1 MEEAWG
7 QLVSLTD
14 VESEPVLMT
23 SDRLTI
29 GRAPDC
35 DLSFAGNK
43 LVSGHHC
50 SVERDEDGQVW
61 LRDSSTNG
69 TLLNLKV
76 KVTKG
81 NGEKLSH
88 GDEFYVVHK
97 KDNEDLN
104 IGYIYQSMAELKKE
118 LEESLEDT
126 QEYSTVEF
134 LDATLAD
141 DGVNEIEATDDSPKS
156 KKRPAQ
162 SSPEEPVK
170 KIKSEKMVKLDSEE
184 KTEIQSCKSEES
196 TKKTKADSSKSEQ
209 KPAQEDKK
217 SGERCPGDKG
227 PGDKG
232 PGAAVESKDGM
243 EEVLVCII
251 CQEIMHDCI
260 SLQPCMH
267 TFCAGCYSDW
277 MKRSPECPSCRMT
290 VDRINKNH
298 IVNNLIEAY
307 LKEHPDKK
315 RSEEDIKELDA
326 KNQISRDML
335 YPKELKD
342 KEYDPDEEMED
353 SDDYEEDSDEA
364 DNQGPISTSVFRPA
378 PVAPFQYG
386 GLFGNW
392 NPVRFVCRQCPNY
405 RDPNT
410 PAAGVLGTVFNTVR
424 TALGINQGNNPNT
437 QGNNQAMTTT
447 DGNQPGPSTA
457 NQPDTV
463 GDDSEA
469 TLPTTS
475 TEEGYEERKKKDDMK
490 PEVVAPQYV
499 CVVNQNHILCQC
511 CLQPMPDRR
520 TLPETRQQC
529 SLCLRS
535 FCHAYWGCKKA
546 ECLGCI
552 GRFKD
557 MNLGRKCLMNLILE
571 NPYESEIL
579 TNYLEEKKMTLNE
592 MRDICMQKLDEGTYK
607 CIDQRRLAMTSDSTV
622 CYPCALRNFRDLAY
636 SFRSDIK
643 REDLPEAVRR
653 RNDCYW
659 GKNCRTQ
666 KNKPHHAQNFNH
678 ICEQTRTS

>member
-14 VESEPVLMT
+14 VESEPVLIT

-35 DLSFAGNK
+35 DISFAGNK

-81 NGEKLSH
+81 NGKKLSH

-118 LEESLEDT
+118 LEESLENT
-126 QEYSTVEF
+126 QEYSNDEF

-141 DGVNEIEATDDSPKS
+141 DGVNEIEATEDSPKP
-156 KKRPAQ
+156 KKRPAE
-162 SSPEEPVK
+162 SSPEEPVE
-170 KIKSEKMVKLDSEE
+170 KIKSEKKVKLDRDPEK

-209 KPAQEDKK
+209 KTAQADTE

-227 PGDKG
+227 PGT
-232 PGAAVESKDGM
+232 AVESKDGM

-290 VDRINKNH
+290 VDRINRNH

-342 KEYDPDEEMED
+342 KEYDPDEEVED

-364 DNQGPISTSVFRPA
+364 DNQAPIPTPVFRPA
-378 PVAPFQYG
+378 PVPPFQYGG

-405 RDPNT
+405 HDPNT
-410 PAAGVLGTVFNTVR
+410 PGIGVLGTVFNTVR
-424 TALGINQGNNPNT
+424 TALGINQGNTQNT
-437 QGNNQAMTTT
+437 QGNNQGMTTT
-447 DGNQPGPSTA
+447 EGNQPGPSTA
-457 NQPDTV
+457 DQPDIA

-469 TLPTTS
+469 TQPTTS
-475 TEEGYEERKKKDDMK
+475 TEDDFEERKKKDDMK

-529 SLCLRS
+529 CLCLRS

-557 MNLGRKCLMNLILE
+557 MNLGRKCLVNLILE

-579 TNYLEEKKMTLNE
+579 QNYLEEKKMALNE

-607 CIDQRRLAMTSDSTV
+607 CIDQMRLNLTSERTV
-622 CYPCALRNFRDLAY
+622 CYPCALRNFKDLAY
-636 SFRSDIK
+636 TFRSDIK
-643 REDLPEAVRR
+643 KEDLPEAVRR

-678 ICEQTRTS
+678 VCEQTRTS

>member
-14 VESEPVLMT
+14 VESEPVLIT

-35 DLSFAGNK
+35 DISFAGNK

-81 NGEKLSH
+81 NGKKLSH

-118 LEESLEDT
+118 LEESLENT
-126 QEYSTVEF
+126 QEYSNDEF

-141 DGVNEIEATDDSPKS
+141 DGVNEIEATEDSPKP
-156 KKRPAQ
+156 KKRPAE
-162 SSPEEPVK
+162 SSPEEPVE
-170 KIKSEKMVKLDSEE
+170 KIKSEKKVKLDKDPEK

-209 KPAQEDKK
+209 KTAQADTE
-217 SGERCPGDKG
+217 SGEGC

-290 VDRINKNH
+290 VDRINRNH

-342 KEYDPDEEMED
+342 KEYDPDEEVED

-378 PVAPFQYG
+378 PVPPFQYGG

-410 PAAGVLGTVFNTVR
+410 PGTGVLGTVFNTVR
-424 TALGINQGNNPNT
+424 TALGINQGNSQNT
-437 QGNNQAMTTT
+437 QGNNQGMTTT
-447 DGNQPGPSTA
+447 EGNQPGPSTA
-457 NQPDTV
+457 DQPDTT

-469 TLPTTS
+469 TQPTTS
-475 TEEGYEERKKKDDMK
+475 TEDDFEERKKKDDMK

-529 SLCLRS
+529 CLCLRS

-557 MNLGRKCLMNLILE
+557 MNLGRKCLVNLILE

-579 TNYLEEKKMTLNE
+579 QNYLEEKKMTLNE

-607 CIDQRRLAMTSDSTV
+607 CIDQRRLNLTSESTV
-622 CYPCALRNFRDLAY
+622 CYPCALRNFKDLAY

-643 REDLPEAVRR
+643 KEDLPEAVRR

>member
-1 MEEAWG
+1 
-7 QLVSLTD
+7 
-14 VESEPVLMT
+14 
-23 SDRLTI
+23 
-29 GRAPDC
+29 
-35 DLSFAGNK
+35 
-43 LVSGHHC
+43 
-50 SVERDEDGQVW
+50 
-61 LRDSSTNG
+61 
-69 TLLNLKV
+69 
-76 KVTKG
+76 
-81 NGEKLSH
+81 
-88 GDEFYVVHK
+88 
-97 KDNEDLN
+97 
-104 IGYIYQSMAELKKE
+104 
-118 LEESLEDT
+118 
-126 QEYSTVEF
+126 
-134 LDATLAD
+134 
-141 DGVNEIEATDDSPKS
+141 
-156 KKRPAQ
+156 
-162 SSPEEPVK
+162 
-170 KIKSEKMVKLDSEE
+170 
-184 KTEIQSCKSEES
+184 
-196 TKKTKADSSKSEQ
+196 
-209 KPAQEDKK
+209 
-217 SGERCPGDKG
+217 
-227 PGDKG
+227 
-232 PGAAVESKDGM
+232 
-243 EEVLVCII
+243 
-251 CQEIMHDCI
+251 
-260 SLQPCMH
+260 
-267 TFCAGCYSDW
+267 
-277 MKRSPECPSCRMT
+277 MT
-290 VDRINKNH
+290 VDRINRNH

-342 KEYDPDEEMED
+342 KEYDPDEEVED

-378 PVAPFQYG
+378 PVPPFQYGG

-410 PAAGVLGTVFNTVR
+410 PGTGVLGTVFNTVR
-424 TALGINQGNNPNT
+424 TALGINQGNSQNT
-437 QGNNQAMTTT
+437 QGNNQGMTTT
-447 DGNQPGPSTA
+447 EGNQPGPSTA
-457 NQPDTV
+457 DQPDTT

-469 TLPTTS
+469 TQPTTS
-475 TEEGYEERKKKDDMK
+475 TEDDFEERKKKDDMK

-529 SLCLRS
+529 CLCLRS

-557 MNLGRKCLMNLILE
+557 MNLGRKCLVNLILE

-579 TNYLEEKKMTLNE
+579 QNYLEEKKMTLNE

-607 CIDQRRLAMTSDSTV
+607 CIDQMRLNLTSERTV
-622 CYPCALRNFRDLAY
+622 CYPCALRNFKDLAY
-636 SFRSDIK
+636 TFRSDIK
-643 REDLPEAVRR
+643 KEDLPEAVRR